1 MNEEGK
7 QPQQMPHQIDEGR
20 YKKLFGLEIYLTPVF
35 VISSITIV
43 AFIVGTLIFVN
54 LQEHNLQKRVVEK
67 VQETLQESDL
77 QESDLQENEL
87 KILKEGIEKDLR
99 ASLPILFDG
108 ARKWLT
114 TNLDWLFMGTANLV
128 FLFCLFVAISPLGK
142 IRLGGTDAKPE
153 YSYLTWLA
161 MLFAAGVGIGLLFF
175 GVSEPV
181 TYFQG
186 DQGDQGVNYSPLGIE
201 TVYDAKA
208 IYNVED
214 VPDIND
220 PNYDAEA
227 DYSVKDVPDI
237 NDPKVQAAASLGIAA
252 TVFHWG
258 LQGWAIYGVVGLA
271 LAFYAYNRGLP
282 LLIRSAFYPIFG
294 DRIWGW
300 TGHIIDT
307 FAIFAGIFGLA
318 TSLGLG
324 VQQVTS
330 GLNDLFGIPA
340 NSLTMIVLIVGI
352 TAIALISVMTGINVG
367 IKRLSQFNI
376 ILAFILLVT
385 VFFLGPTGYIFRNI
399 FTGLGTYVM
408 KIVPLSDF
416 VGREDTG
423 FLHDW
428 TTFYW
433 AWWIAWAPFIGTF
446 IARISKG
453 RTVREFV
460 IFVLLLPT
468 LLCLLWFSAFGGTA
482 LHQFLTGG
490 FTGVTEQVETYNY
503 PLALFKMFEGLPWT
517 TLLSCVAMLLTIIF
531 FVTSS
536 DSGSLIIDIIAAG
549 GKVDAPIPQRVF
561 WCTAEGL
568 VAIAL
573 LLGGGLKALQ
583 AASLVTGFPFAI
595 VLLGMG
601 ACVLVGLMDER
612 RKLQNEE

>member
-1 MNEEGK
+1 MNEAEK
-7 QPQQMPHQIDEGR
+7 QPQQMPHQVDEGR
-20 YKKLFGLEIYLTPVF
+20 YKKLFGLDIYLTPVF

-43 AFIVGTLIFVN
+43 LFVVGSLIFQDQATE
-54 LQEHNLQKRVVEK
+54 LFKSTRV
-67 VQETLQESDL
+67 
-77 QESDLQENEL
+77 
-87 KILKEGIEKDLR
+87 
-99 ASLPILFDG
+99 
-108 ARKWLT
+108 WLT
-114 TNLDWLFMGTANLV
+114 TNLDWLFMITANLV
-128 FLFCLFVAISPLGK
+128 FLFCVIVAISPLGK
-142 IRLGGTDAKPE
+142 IRLGGSDAKPE
-153 YSYLTWLA
+153 YSNLTWLA

-175 GVSEPV
+175 GVSEPI

-186 DQGDQGVNYSPLGIE
+186 DTDAVKYSPLGRE
-201 TVYDAKA
+201 TVYDANA
-208 IYNVED
+208 DYSVTD
-214 VPDIND
+214 VPDI
-220 PNYDAEA
+220 A
-227 DYSVKDVPDI
+227 
-237 NDPKVQAAASLGIAA
+237 DPKVKSAASLSIAT

-258 LQGWAIYGVVGLA
+258 LHGWAIYGVVGLA
-271 LAFYAYNRGLP
+271 LAFFAYNRGFP
-282 LLIRSAFYPIFG
+282 LLIRSAFHPILG

-300 TGHIIDT
+300 PGHIIDT

-324 VQQVTS
+324 VEQVTS
-330 GLNDLFGIPA
+330 GLNYLFGIPA
-340 NSLTMIVLIVGI
+340 GKLTMILLIVGI
-352 TAIALISVMTGINVG
+352 TAIALVSVMTGINVG

-385 VFFLGPTGYIFRNI
+385 IFILGPTRYIFQNI
-399 FTGLGTYVM
+399 FAGFGTYF
-408 KIVPLSDF
+408 KEIVPLSNW

-453 RTVREFV
+453 RTVRQFV
-460 IFVLLLPT
+460 FFVLILPT

-482 LHQFLTGG
+482 IHQFLTGD
-490 FTGVTEQVETYNY
+490 FTGVTEEVEAYNY
-503 PLALFKMFEGLPWT
+503 PLALFKMFTELPVSL
-517 TLLSCVAMLLTIIF
+517 LLSCAAMLLTIIF

-549 GKVDAPIPQRVF
+549 GKVDAPVAQRVF

-583 AASLVTGFPFAI
+583 AASLATGFPFAI

-601 ACVLVGLMDER
+601 GCVLAGMIKER
-612 RKLQNEE
+612 REIRSVDSN

>member
-20 YKKLFGLEIYLTPVF
+20 YKKLFGFEIYLTPVF

-43 AFIVGTLIFVN
+43 AFIVGSLIF
-54 LQEHNLQKRVVEK
+54 QEQATTLFGNVRV
-67 VQETLQESDL
+67 
-77 QESDLQENEL
+77 
-87 KILKEGIEKDLR
+87 
-99 ASLPILFDG
+99 
-108 ARKWLT
+108 WLT
-114 TNLDWLFMGTANLV
+114 TNLDWLFMSTANLV
-128 FLFCLFVAISPLGK
+128 FLFCFLVALSPLGK
-142 IRLGGTDAKPE
+142 IRLGGADSKPE

-161 MLFAAGVGIGLLFF
+161 MLFAAGIGIGLLFF
-175 GVSEPV
+175 GVLEPV
-181 TYFQG
+181 TYYQTP
-186 DQGDQGVNYSPLGIE
+186 PLGVE
-201 TVYDAKA
+201 TVYDTETV
-208 IYNVED
+208 YNAENA
-214 VPDIND
+214 PDI
-220 PNYDAEA
+220 E
-227 DYSVKDVPDI
+227 
-237 NDPKVQAAASLGIAA
+237 DPKVQAAASLGIAS

-330 GLNDLFGIPA
+330 GLDYLFGIPA
-340 NSLTMIVLIVGI
+340 NAFSMIALIVVI

-376 ILAFILLVT
+376 VLAFILLVT
-385 VFFLGPTGYIFRNI
+385 VFILGPTGYIFRNI

-408 KIVPLSDF
+408 KIVPLSNW

-423 FLHDW
+423 FLHGW

-482 LHQFLTGG
+482 LHQF
-490 FTGVTEQVETYNY
+490 FTEGTTEVTEIVEAYK
-503 PLALFKMFEGLPWT
+503 PELALYAMFKGLPWAT
-517 TLLSCVAMLLTIIF
+517 MLSCVGMLLTIIF

-573 LLGGGLKALQ
+573 LLGGGLESLK
-583 AASLVTGFPFAI
+583 AASLATGFPFAI

-601 ACVLVGLMDER
+601 ACVLVGLIKER
-612 RKLQNEE
+612 RESQSEDRNLMR

>member
-1 MNEEGK
+1 MHEEGK
-7 QPQQMPHQIDEGR
+7 QPQHLRER
-20 YKKLFGLEIYLTPVF
+20 EYRKLFGLEIYLTPVF
-35 VISSITIV
+35 VISSIAIV
-43 AFIVGTLIFVN
+43 AFIIGSLIF
-54 LQEHNLQKRVVEK
+54 QEGATKLF
-67 VQETLQESDL
+67 
-77 QESDLQENEL
+77 
-87 KILKEGIEKDLR
+87 GDLR
-99 ASLPILFDG
+99 V
-108 ARKWLT
+108 WLT
-114 TNLDWLFMGTANLV
+114 TNLDWLFMISTNLV
-128 FLFCLFVAISPLGK
+128 FLFCLVVAFSPLGK
-142 IRLGGTDAKPE
+142 VRLGGADAKPE

-161 MLFAAGVGIGLLFF
+161 MIFAAGVGIGLLFF
-175 GVSEPV
+175 GVSEPI

-186 DQGDQGVNYSPLGIE
+186 GNYSPLGTE
-201 TVYDAKA
+201 TVYDPETA
-208 IYNVED
+208 YNAGN
-214 VPDIND
+214 VPD
-220 PNYDAEA
+220 AG
-227 DYSVKDVPDI
+227 
-237 NDPKVQAAASLGIAA
+237 DPKVQTAASLGIAT

-271 LAFYAYNRGLP
+271 LAFFAYNRGLP

-300 TGHIIDT
+300 PGHIIDT

-330 GLNDLFGIPA
+330 GLNHLFDIPA
-340 NSLTMIVLIVGI
+340 NNLTMVLLIVVI
-352 TAIALISVMTGINVG
+352 TAIALVSVMTGINVG

-376 ILAFILLVT
+376 ILAFLLLAAIIL
-385 VFFLGPTGYIFRNI
+385 LGPTSYIFKSL
-399 FTGLGTYVM
+399 FAGLGTYVM
-408 KIVPLSDF
+408 KIVPLSNWI
-416 VGREDTG
+416 GREDTG
-423 FLHDW
+423 FFHDW

-468 LLCLLWFSAFGGTA
+468 LLCLIWFSAFGGTA
-482 LHQFLTGG
+482 LHQFLTEGY
-490 FTGVTEQVETYNY
+490 TGVTENVETYTY
-503 PLALFKMFEGLPWT
+503 ELALFKMFEGLPWT
-517 TLLSCVAMLLTIIF
+517 TLLSCVAMTLTIIF

-583 AASLVTGFPFAI
+583 AASLATGFPFAI

-601 ACVLVGLMDER
+601 VCVWIGLSKEVR
-612 RKLQNEE
+612 ESE

>member
-1 MNEEGK
+1 MREEGK
-7 QPQQMPHQIDEGR
+7 QPQHMQER
-20 YKKLFGLEIYLTPVF
+20 EYKKLFGLDIYLTPVF
-35 VISSITIV
+35 VISSIAIV
-43 AFIVGTLIFVN
+43 VFIIGSLIF
-54 LQEHNLQKRVVEK
+54 QEGATKLFGGLRV
-67 VQETLQESDL
+67 
-77 QESDLQENEL
+77 
-87 KILKEGIEKDLR
+87 
-99 ASLPILFDG
+99 
-108 ARKWLT
+108 WLT
-114 TNLDWLFMGTANLV
+114 TNLDWLFMISTNLV
-128 FLFCLFVAISPLGK
+128 FIFCVVVALSPLGK
-142 IRLGGTDAKPE
+142 VRLGGADAKPE

-175 GVSEPV
+175 GVSEPI

-186 DQGDQGVNYSPLGIE
+186 GSYSPLGIE
-201 TVYDAKA
+201 TIYDPETVYNAE
-208 IYNVED
+208 N
-214 VPDIND
+214 VPD
-220 PNYDAEA
+220 AA
-227 DYSVKDVPDI
+227 
-237 NDPKVQAAASLGIAA
+237 DPKVQTAASVGIAT

-271 LAFYAYNRGLP
+271 LAFFAYNRGLP

-300 TGHIIDT
+300 PGHIIDT

-330 GLNDLFGIPA
+330 GLNYLFGIPA
-340 NSLTMIVLIVGI
+340 NSLTMVLLIVGI

-376 ILAFILLVT
+376 ILAFLLLAAIIL
-385 VFFLGPTGYIFRNI
+385 LGPTGYIFKSL
-399 FTGLGTYVM
+399 FTGLGAYVM
-408 KIVPLSDF
+408 KIVPLSNWI
-416 VGREDTG
+416 GREDTA
-423 FLHDW
+423 FFHDW

-468 LLCLLWFSAFGGTA
+468 LLCLIWFSAFGGTA
-482 LHQFLTGG
+482 IHQFLTDGL
-490 FTGVTEQVETYNY
+490 TGVTEEVETYNY
-503 PLALFKMFEGLPWT
+503 ELALFKMFEGIPWT
-517 TLLSCVAMLLTIIF
+517 MLLSCVAMTLTIIF

-573 LLGGGLKALQ
+573 LLGGGLKSLQ
-583 AASLVTGFPFAI
+583 AASLATGFPFAI

-601 ACVLVGLMDER
+601 ACVWVGLSREVR
-612 RKLQNEE
+612 ESQ

>member
-7 QPQQMPHQIDEGR
+7 QPQQMPHQIDEDK

-35 VISSITIV
+35 VISSITIIV
-43 AFIVGTLIFVN
+43 FILGSLIF
-54 LQEHNLQKRVVEK
+54 QEQATTLFGNVRV
-67 VQETLQESDL
+67 
-77 QESDLQENEL
+77 
-87 KILKEGIEKDLR
+87 
-99 ASLPILFDG
+99 
-108 ARKWLT
+108 WLT
-114 TNLDWLFMGTANLV
+114 TNLDWLFMSTVNLV
-128 FLFCLFVAISPLGK
+128 FLFCLFVALSPLGK
-142 IRLGGTDAKPE
+142 IRLGGPDAKPE

-186 DQGDQGVNYSPLGIE
+186 GSYSPLGIE
-201 TVYDAKA
+201 TVYNAETVYTA
-208 IYNVED
+208 EN
-214 VPDIND
+214 VPDIGD
-220 PNYDAEA
+220 
-227 DYSVKDVPDI
+227 S
-237 NDPKVQAAASLGIAA
+237 KVQAAASLGIAA

-340 NSLTMIVLIVGI
+340 NALTMIVLIVVI
-352 TAIALISVMTGINVG
+352 TAIALVSVMTGINVG

-385 VFFLGPTGYIFRNI
+385 VFILGPTGYIFRNI

-408 KIVPLSDF
+408 KIVPLSNWI
-416 VGREDTG
+416 GREDTG

-482 LHQFLTGG
+482 IHQFLADGY
-490 FTGVTEQVETYNY
+490 TGVTEQVEAYNY
-503 PLALFKMFEGLPWT
+503 PIALFEMLGALPWSMF
-517 TLLSCVAMLLTIIF
+517 LSCAAMLLTIIF

-573 LLGGGLKALQ
+573 LLGGGLEALQ

-612 RKLQNEE
+612 RKLQNKE

>member
-20 YKKLFGLEIYLTPVF
+20 YKKLFGLDIYLTPVF
-35 VISSITIV
+35 VISSITVIV
-43 AFIVGTLIFVN
+43 FIVGSLIF
-54 LQEHNLQKRVVEK
+54 QEQATKLFGDVRV
-67 VQETLQESDL
+67 
-77 QESDLQENEL
+77 
-87 KILKEGIEKDLR
+87 
-99 ASLPILFDG
+99 
-108 ARKWLT
+108 WLT
-114 TNLDWLFMGTANLV
+114 TNLDWLFMITANLV
-128 FLFCLFVAISPLGK
+128 FLFCLAVAISPLGK
-142 IRLGGTDAKPE
+142 VRLGGSDAKPE

-175 GVSEPV
+175 GVSEPI

-186 DQGDQGVNYSPLGIE
+186 DSGVVEYSPLGTE
-201 TVYDAKA
+201 TVYEAKA
-208 IYNVED
+208 IYNAK
-214 VPDIND
+214 DIPAIDD
-220 PNYDAEA
+220 PAYDPGA
-227 DYSVKDVPDI
+227 DYSVKDVPNI
-237 NDPKVQAAASLGIAA
+237 ADPKVKTAASLSIAT

-271 LAFYAYNRGLP
+271 LAFYTYNRGFP

-307 FAIFAGIFGLA
+307 VAIFAGIFGLA

-324 VQQVTS
+324 VQQVTT
-330 GLNDLFGIPA
+330 GLNHLFDIPA
-340 NSLTMIVLIVGI
+340 NNWTMILLIVGI
-352 TAIALISVMTGINVG
+352 TCIALISVMTGINVG

-376 ILAFILLVT
+376 ILAFLLLLTIFVI
-385 VFFLGPTGYIFRNI
+385 GPTRYIFQSMLD
-399 FTGLGTYVM
+399 GLGTYIT
-408 KIVPLSDF
+408 KIVPLSNW
-416 VGREDTG
+416 VGREDTS
-423 FLHDW
+423 FFHDW

-468 LLCLLWFSAFGGTA
+468 LLCLIWFGAFGGTA
-482 LHQFLTGG
+482 IHQFLADGY
-490 FTGVTEQVETYNY
+490 TGVTEQVEAYNY
-503 PLALFKMFEGLPWT
+503 PIALFEMLGALPWSI
-517 TLLSCVAMLLTIIF
+517 LLSCAAMLLTIIF

-561 WCTAEGL
+561 WCTVEGL

-583 AASLVTGFPFAI
+583 AASLATGFPFAI

-601 ACVLVGLMDER
+601 ACVLVGLIKER
-612 RKLQNEE
+612 RESQSQYEN